1 MNRASL
7 RGVNPRHLYVHVPF
21 CARRCSYCDFSIA
34 VRRDVPVRDYVRGV
48 LRELELRYPH
58 RGEPWTLDTLY
69 FGGGTPSRL
78 GGEGLAELI
87 GRIRE
92 RVALAPDAEVTLEA
106 NPEDVS
112 PEAVAAW
119 AAAGANRLSLGSQ
132 SFDERV
138 LAWMHRTHRA
148 AAIGDAV
155 RAAREGGLANVSLD
169 LIFALP
175 PEIPRDWSA
184 DLERAIALEPAH
196 VSLYGLTVEP
206 QTPLARWLERGSA
219 HEAEE
224 SRYEREFLEA
234 HHRLRAAGFEH
245 YEVSNFA
252 LPGRRSRH
260 NSAYWSG
267 VPYAGVGPAAHE
279 FTGSVRRW
287 NVGPYAEWQRRADA
301 GGSPVDDEES
311 LTDEN
316 RLTEQVYLGLRTDA
330 GLTLRGGELDLVRPW
345 IDAGWGTLDDANRFR
360 LTGLGWLRLD
370 ALSQSLTLARS
381 R

>member
-1 MNRASL
+1 
-7 RGVNPRHLYVHVPF
+7 VYPRHLYVHVPF
-21 CARRCSYCDFSIA
+21 CARRCAYCDFSIA
-34 VRRDVPVRDYVRGV
+34 VRREVPVVDYVRGV
-48 LRELELRYPH
+48 ERELDMRYPA
-58 RGEPWTLDTLY
+58 GDEPRVLDTLY

-78 GGEGLAELI
+78 GGPGLAELI
-87 GRIRE
+87 ARIRD
-92 RVALAPDAEVTLEA
+92 RVVLAPGAEVTLEA
-106 NPEDVS
+106 NPEDVT
-112 PEAVAAW
+112 PAAVAAW

-132 SFDERV
+132 SFDENV
-138 LAWMHRTHRA
+138 LSWMHRTHRA
-148 AAIGDAV
+148 GAIGDAV
-155 RAAREGGLANVSLD
+155 RAARGAGITNVSLD

-175 PEIPRDWSA
+175 PEIPRDWTA
-184 DLERAIALEPAH
+184 DLEQAIALEPAH

-206 QTPLARWLERGSA
+206 QTPLARWLERGTT

-252 LPGRRSRH
+252 RHALRSRH
-260 NSAYWSG
+260 NSAYWAN

-279 FTGSVRRW
+279 FTGTVRRW
-287 NVGPYAEWQRRADA
+287 NVGPYAEWQRRVDA
-301 GGSPVDDEES
+301 GSSPVEDEEE
-311 LTDEN
+311 LTPEN

-330 GLTLRGGELDLVRPW
+330 GLVLRDEELPMVRPW
-345 IDAGWGTLDDANRFR
+345 IDAGWGTLDASNRLR

-370 ALSQSLTLARS
+370 ALSQSLTLSRS

>member
-1 MNRASL
+1 MY
-7 RGVNPRHLYVHVPF
+7 PRHLYVHVPF

-34 VRRDVPVRDYVRGV
+34 VRREVPVADYIRGV
-48 LRELELRYPH
+48 MRELDMRYPPT
-58 RGEPWTLDTLY
+58 GEPWVLDTLY

-78 GGEGLAELI
+78 GGDGLAELI
-87 GRIRE
+87 ARIRE
-92 RVALAPDAEVTLEA
+92 RVVLAPGAEVTLEA
-106 NPEDVS
+106 NPEDVT
-112 PEAVAAW
+112 PAALAAW

-132 SFDERV
+132 SFDEDV

-148 AAIGDAV
+148 LAIGDAV
-155 RAAREGGLANVSLD
+155 RAARDGGITNVSLD

-175 PEIPRDWSA
+175 PEIPRDWTA
-184 DLERAIALEPAH
+184 DLERAIALDPAH

-206 QTPLARWLERGSA
+206 QTPLARWLERGTA

-234 HHRLRAAGFEH
+234 HDRLRAAGYEH

-252 LPGRRSRH
+252 RPGFRSRH
-260 NSAYWSG
+260 NSAYWAN

-279 FTGSVRRW
+279 FTGTVRRW
-287 NVGPYAEWQRRADA
+287 NIGPFAEWQRRVDA
-301 GGSPVDDEES
+301 GASPVEDEES
-311 LTDEN
+311 LTAEN

-330 GLTLRGGELDLVRPW
+330 GLALRPGEVALVRPW
-345 IDAGWGTLDDANRFR
+345 LDAGWGTLDSTDRLH

-370 ALSQSLTLARS
+370 ALSQSLTLSRS